1 MISVEECWAS
11 ELRSLDHYIANSHET
26 LLKAVAKEE
35 ELDGDK
41 IEGKEEYK
49 KRIEEGKKKKFKE
62 MKLHGQFEK
71 DTEQLKVGESWNWL
85 SKGELKRETES
96 LISAAQEQ
104 ALNTNAVKKEI
115 YGLEG
120 SDRCRWRV

>member
-49 KRIEEGKKKKFKE
+49 KRIEEGKKKKFKG

-96 LISAAQEQ
+96 LISAVQEQ
-104 ALNTNAVKKEI
+104 ALNTNAV
-115 YGLEG
+115 
-120 SDRCRWRV
+120 